1 MASQVKAQA
10 KLKPKPAQVSLRPAA
25 GRRAQHSSLIMVIMA
40 MKKLP
45 RQSAKARE
53 DTRTGITTRLV
64 DTLLS
69 QREYLRTVYDSID
82 SKEQRKD
89 LLNIL
94 RIYTKNYLNI
104 KRRRGH

>member
-10 KLKPKPAQVSLRPAA
+10 KPKPKPKPAQVSLRPAA

-53 DTRTGITTRLV
+53 DTPTGITKRLAN
-64 DTLLS
+64 TL
-69 QREYLRTVYDSID
+69 
-82 SKEQRKD
+82 
-89 LLNIL
+89 
-94 RIYTKNYLNI
+94 
-104 KRRRGH
+104 

>member
-10 KLKPKPAQVSLRPAA
+10 KLKPKPKSQPAQVSLRPAA

-53 DTRTGITTRLV
+53 DTPTGITKRLAN
-64 DTLLS
+64 TL
-69 QREYLRTVYDSID
+69 
-82 SKEQRKD
+82 
-89 LLNIL
+89 
-94 RIYTKNYLNI
+94 
-104 KRRRGH
+104 